1 MRESRNIW
9 FPASARMTED
19 CQLFGFRASNFGF
32 VYIMSTIVTQDIKTI
47 ADALQKEVGVLEGKT
62 VLISG
67 GSGFLGSYFL
77 AVLARLNSTEFKKPC
92 KVITLDNYV
101 TGTRKNPLGRIND
114 PNFTF
119 LKGDICAPLK
129 IDGPVD
135 YIIHLAGIASPVYY
149 IKYPLETIH
158 TATIGTENLLEL
170 ARKKKAKKFLFFSS
184 SEIYG
189 DPAPEF
195 VPTPETYRGNV
206 SSTGPRAC
214 YDESK
219 RLGETLCMV
228 YHTVHKVPI
237 VIVRPFNVY
246 GPGMKQ
252 EDRRVVPQFLSCAF
266 AGKPLPI
273 HGSGLQTRSYCYIT
287 DAVIGFFKTLLT
299 KRSGEVYNIGSHEG
313 ETNLVDLA
321 KALEKLLKR
330 KLVVA
335 KIPYPPEYPAD
346 EPSRR
351 CPDLT
356 KAKKELAYVPKVN
369 LETGLR
375 RIINWYEDTYVAE
388 VPVKRNAQTRKK
400 K

>member
-1 MRESRNIW
+1 MKS
-9 FPASARMTED
+9 
-19 CQLFGFRASNFGF
+19 L
-32 VYIMSTIVTQDIKTI
+32 IVEQDIETVI
-47 ADALQKEVGVLEGKT
+47 ASLGAEAKALEGKT

-67 GSGFLGSYFL
+67 GSGFLGSHFL
-77 AVLARLNSTEFKKPC
+77 AVLARLNKTIFKKPC

-101 TGTRKNPLGRIND
+101 TGTRKNPLGRIAD
-114 PNFTF
+114 SNFTF
-119 LKGDICAPLK
+119 LKGDICTQLN

-135 YIIHLAGIASPVYY
+135 YIIHMAGIASPVYY

-158 TATIGTENLLEL
+158 TATIGTENLLRL
-170 ARKKKAKKFLFFSS
+170 ARAKKSKKFLFFSS

-228 YHTVHKVPI
+228 YHSLFKVPV

-252 EDRRVVPQFLSCAF
+252 EDRRVIPQFLSCAF
-266 AGKPLPI
+266 AGKTLPI
-273 HGSGLQTRSYCYIT
+273 HGNGLQTRSYCYIT
-287 DAVIGFFKTLLT
+287 DALVGFFKTLLG
-299 KRSGEVYNIGSHEG
+299 KQSGEVYNIGSHEG

-321 KALEKLLKR
+321 KALQKLLKR

-356 KAKKELAYVPKVN
+356 KARKELAYIPKID
-369 LETGLR
+369 LETGLQR
-375 RIINWYEDTYVAE
+375 MIIWYEDTYRPATI
-388 VPVKRNAQTRKK
+388 VKSAPKTTAKVK
-400 K
+400 

>member
-1 MRESRNIW
+1 
-9 FPASARMTED
+9 
-19 CQLFGFRASNFGF
+19 
-32 VYIMSTIVTQDIKTI
+32 MSTIVTQDVETI
-47 ADALQKEVGVLEGKT
+47 VEALRKKIGALEGKT

-67 GSGFLGSYFL
+67 GSGFLGSHFL
-77 AVLARLNSTEFKKPC
+77 AVLARLNKTIFKKPC

-101 TGTRKNPLGRIND
+101 TGTRKNPLGRIAD
-114 PNFTF
+114 SNFTF
-119 LKGDICAPLK
+119 LKGDICTQLN

-135 YIIHLAGIASPVYY
+135 YIIHMAGIASPVYY

-158 TATIGTENLLEL
+158 TATIGTENLLRL
-170 ARKKKAKKFLFFSS
+170 ARAKKSKKFLFFSS

-228 YHTVHKVPI
+228 YHSLFKVPV

-252 EDRRVVPQFLSCAF
+252 EDRRVIPQFLSCAF
-266 AGKPLPI
+266 AGKTLPI
-273 HGSGLQTRSYCYIT
+273 HGNGLQTRSYCYIT
-287 DAVIGFFKTLLT
+287 DALVGFFKTLLG
-299 KRSGEVYNIGSHEG
+299 KQSGEVYNIGSHEG

-321 KALEKLLKR
+321 KALQKLLKR

-356 KAKKELAYVPKVN
+356 KARKELAYIPKID
-369 LETGLR
+369 LETGLQR
-375 RIINWYEDTYVAE
+375 MIIWYEDTYRPATI
-388 VPVKRNAQTRKK
+388 VKSAPKTTAKVK
-400 K
+400 

>member
-1 MRESRNIW
+1 ME
-9 FPASARMTED
+9 
-19 CQLFGFRASNFGF
+19 
-32 VYIMSTIVTQDIKTI
+32 STIVHQDIETI
-47 ADALQKEVGVLEGKT
+47 IKSLGHSIKDLEGKT
-62 VLISG
+62 VFISG
-67 GSGFLGSYFL
+67 GSGFLGSHFL
-77 AVLARLNSTEFKKPC
+77 AVLARLNKTVFKKPC
-92 KVITLDNYV
+92 KIITFDNYV
-101 TGTRKNPLGRIND
+101 TGTRQNPLGDIID

-119 LKGDICAPLK
+119 LKGDICAPLTVE
-129 IDGPVD
+129 GPVD
-135 YIIHLAGIASPVYY
+135 YIIHMAGIASPVYY

-158 TATIGTENLLEL
+158 TATIGTENLLKL
-170 ARKKKAKKFLFFSS
+170 AREKKSKKFLFFSS

-195 VPTPETYRGNV
+195 VPTPETYRGHV

-228 YHTVHKVPI
+228 YYSLYRVPI

-252 EDRRVVPQFLSCAF
+252 EDRRVIPQFLSCAF

-287 DAVIGFFKTLLT
+287 DALTGFFKTLLS
-299 KRSGEVYNIGSHEG
+299 KQSGEVYNIGSHEG

-321 KALEKLLKR
+321 GVLQKLLTR
-330 KLVVA
+330 PLRVA

-356 KAKKELAYVPKVN
+356 KAGRELAFVPKVD
-369 LETGLR
+369 LTTGLR
-375 RIINWYEDTYVAE
+375 RMIDWYESTYSASTAT
-388 VPVKRNAQTRKK
+388 KRKVQTRRRK
-400 K
+400 

>member
-1 MRESRNIW
+1 
-9 FPASARMTED
+9 
-19 CQLFGFRASNFGF
+19 
-32 VYIMSTIVTQDIKTI
+32 MSTIVTQDVETI
-47 ADALQKEVGVLEGKT
+47 VTALKKEAGALEGKT
-62 VLISG
+62 ILISG
-67 GSGFLGSYFL
+67 GSGFLGSHFL
-77 AVLARLNSTEFKKPC
+77 SVLARLNKNVFTKPC
-92 KVITLDNYV
+92 KVITFDNYV
-101 TGTRKNPLGRIND
+101 TGTSKNPLGDITD
-114 PNFTF
+114 SNFTF
-119 LKGDICAPLK
+119 LKGDICAPLS
-129 IDGPVD
+129 IPGPVD
-135 YIIHLAGIASPVYY
+135 YIIHMAGIASPVYY

-158 TATIGTENLLEL
+158 TATIGTENLLKL
-170 ARKKKAKKFLFFSS
+170 AREKKSKKFLFFSS

-206 SSTGPRAC
+206 SSIGPRAC

-219 RLGETLCMV
+219 RLGETLCVV
-228 YHTVHKVPI
+228 YHSLYKVPI

-252 EDRRVVPQFLSCAF
+252 EDRRVIPQFLSCAF

-287 DAVIGFFKTLLT
+287 DALIGFFKTLLT

-321 KALEKLLKR
+321 GALKKLLAHPLKI
-330 KLVVA
+330 A

-356 KAKKELAYVPKVN
+356 KARTELAFVPKVD

-375 RIINWYEDTYVAE
+375 RMILWFESTYGTGVAT
-388 VPVKRNAQTRKK
+388 KRTIPAKSKK
-400 K
+400 